1 MVRPV
6 SPSGQ
11 IVKSVVPDPD
21 SSVLMTDDL
30 RDNNRYY
37 FYRNQ
42 LVALGIGFAIT
53 SVVVFVLGIITGR
66 HIERRHLTE
75 YAASAARI
83 PVAPPP
89 TKLEFAPKAQTS
101 EAPPAA
107 AGLTHER
114 ALPPSDKEPA
124 REPKGHPQIAK
135 AEKAT
140 ATAPVKEAAKRAPQL
155 PAAKSAE
162 QAPPAPAAQERRQI
176 SQSVKGKSPELVW
189 TVQVKSSPDRK
200 FADIWADRLK
210 TKGYDAFVAA
220 ADIKGQT
227 WYRVRVGH
235 LAARQEA
242 EALRTTLESQ
252 EGLSGAFLTIV
263 KPAETAAKGD

>member
-1 MVRPV
+1 
-6 SPSGQ
+6 
-11 IVKSVVPDPD
+11 
-21 SSVLMTDDL
+21 MTDDL
-30 RDNNRYY
+30 KDNNRYY
-37 FYRNQ
+37 FLRNQ

-66 HIERRHLTE
+66 HIERRHLAE
-75 YAASAARI
+75 HAASEARI
-83 PVAPPP
+83 PVAPPT
-89 TKLEFAPKAQTS
+89 TKLEFALKAQTS

-107 AGLTHER
+107 AGVTQNR

-124 REPKGHPQIAK
+124 REPKAHPQIVK
-135 AEKAT
+135 AENAT
-140 ATAPVKEAAKRAPQL
+140 ATAPVKEAVKSAPQL

-162 QAPPAPAAQERRQI
+162 QTPPAPVAQEKRQI
-176 SQSVKGKSPELVW
+176 SQPVKGKSSAPVW
-189 TVQVKSSPDRK
+189 TVQVKSSPDKK

-210 TKGYDAFVAA
+210 TKGYDAFVVA

-235 LAARQEA
+235 LTARQEA

-252 EGLSGAFLTIV
+252 EKLSGAFLTIV
-263 KPAETAAKGD
+263 KPGETAAKGN